1 MTMNQVWIEDFLVL
15 AESGNFSRAADLRH
29 VTQPA
34 FSRRIRAL
42 EEWLG
47 ADLFDRSSQPARLTA
62 TGLWFRQTALDL
74 QARVDALPG
83 EARAIAEAAAASL
96 SFAATHSL
104 SFTFLPRWL
113 RMIEARTAVGP
124 IRLVSDVQQKCE
136 DMLLH
141 NQIQFVVAHGHPDVP
156 GPLGEAGCAH
166 VVIGS
171 DQLIPVSAPTDDGG
185 PLHAWPARGRA
196 RAQTLDYSA
205 ESGLGRILVRLL
217 GPTASRSSGSPALT
231 AHLAS
236 VLRSWV
242 LDGRG
247 LAWLPGMLV
256 DEDLLAGRLV
266 LAGGVAS
273 EAATVSARGPA
284 SAPTTDGEG
293 AVTGSIALQIRLYRA
308 TGELPPAAAALWQA
322 AGDALKQASSAA
334 VDLSSVGAAATRSRA
349 STAPARSRRR
359 HG

>member
-113 RMIEARTAVGP
+113 RAMEGQTAVGP

-136 DMLLH
+136 ELLLH
-141 NQIQFVVAHGHPDVP
+141 SQIQFVVAHGHPEVP
-156 GPLGEAGCAH
+156 GPLDEAGCAH
-166 VVIGS
+166 VVIGT
-171 DQLIPVSAPTDDGG
+171 DRLIPVSRPDEMGQ
-185 PLHAWPARGRA
+185 PLHAWPAKGRGCA
-196 RAQTLDYSA
+196 ETLGYSV
-205 ESGLGRILVRLL
+205 ESGLGRILTRLL
-217 GPTASRSSGSPALT
+217 GPVASRPPGGPALT

-247 LAWLPGMLV
+247 LAWLPGVLV
-256 DEDLLAGRLV
+256 DEDLEAGRLV
-266 LAGGVAS
+266 LATGR
-273 EAATVSARGPA
+273 EAAAANPA
-284 SAPTTDGEG
+284 HGR
-293 AVTGSIALQIRLYRA
+293 IALQIRLYRA
-308 TGELPPAAAALWQA
+308 IGEMPPAATALWRA
-322 AGDALKQASSAA
+322 AGAGLSPDAG
-334 VDLSSVGAAATRSRA
+334 VATRSRP
-349 STAPARSRRR
+349 STATGRGRRQR
-359 HG
+359 G